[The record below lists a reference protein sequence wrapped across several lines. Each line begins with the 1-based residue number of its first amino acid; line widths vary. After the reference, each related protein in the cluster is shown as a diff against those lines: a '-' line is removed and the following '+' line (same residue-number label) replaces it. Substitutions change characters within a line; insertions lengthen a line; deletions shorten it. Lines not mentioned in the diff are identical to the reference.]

1 MRLLCRAV
9 SKILPPTLVKEWTN
23 KRYPA
28 CSTRKSI
35 NDLGGDFQVTLA
47 RVDNFDLSAGSVGF
61 FS

>member
-1 MRLLCRAV
+1 MRFLCRAV

-28 CSTRKSI
+28 CSARKSI
-35 NDLGGDFQVTLA
+35 NDLGGDFQVAFLLITLG
-47 RVDNFDLSAGSVGF
+47 LSTSSLGF